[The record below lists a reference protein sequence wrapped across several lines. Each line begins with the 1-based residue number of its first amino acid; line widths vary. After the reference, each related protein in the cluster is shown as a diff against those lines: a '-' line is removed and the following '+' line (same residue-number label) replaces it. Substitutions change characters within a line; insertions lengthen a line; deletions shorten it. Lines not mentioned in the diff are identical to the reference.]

1 MMEDN
6 KNKSEL
12 EKVQEQSFKSIILEA
27 IEPITKKLSEK
38 LMKLNI
44 GTLRILVVLAN
55 LLIWWGANKFFST
68 GLTMVAGYGIFT
80 IQMVLTVAVVFA
92 LFYLVSCP
100 SLYLMAVL
108 NKRAKQ
114 EKEQGNADI
123 YRKSPLNTAGKVG
136 RIICLVIGIIVFVIG
151 LISGF
156 TTYGANSLVLLNLTG
171 CCFWLGAELFFGGLE
186 TAFKTIEELSQV
198 EIKSETEAAK

>member
-1 MMEDN
+1 MEDN
-6 KNKSEL
+6 RNKSEL
-12 EKVQEQSFKSIILEA
+12 EKVQEKSFKGIVLEA

-55 LLIWWGANKFFST
+55 LLIWWGANKFFSA
-68 GLTMVAGYGIFT
+68 GLTMIAGYGIFT
-80 IQMVLTVAVVFA
+80 VQMVLTVAVVFA

-100 SLYLMAVL
+100 FLYLMTVL
-108 NKRAKQ
+108 YKRAKQ
-114 EKEQGNADI
+114 EKEQENTDI
-123 YRKSPLNTAGKVG
+123 HRKSPLNTVGKVG
-136 RIICLVIGIIVFVIG
+136 RIICLVIGILVFVIG
-151 LISGF
+151 IISGF

-171 CCFWLGAELFFGGLE
+171 CCFWFGAEMFFGGLE

-198 EIKSETEAAK
+198 EIKSETETTK